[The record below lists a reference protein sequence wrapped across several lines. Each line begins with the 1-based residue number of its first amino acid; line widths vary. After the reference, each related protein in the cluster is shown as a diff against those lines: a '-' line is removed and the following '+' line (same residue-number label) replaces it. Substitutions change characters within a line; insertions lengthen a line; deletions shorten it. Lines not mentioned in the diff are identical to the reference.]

1 MSDEI
6 SKFFAERDQAI
17 KEMASD
23 DNFRQQS
30 RDWFDSSIRHKY
42 SYNFTWLG
50 RPIIQYPQDIVAM
63 QELIWET
70 RPDVIVE
77 TGVAHGGSLIL
88 YASLLQMLGE
98 QGRVLGIDI
107 DIREH
112 NREAIETHPMGRF
125 IDLLEGSSVSEEILL
140 QVREYVADKQRV
152 LVVLDSNHTHEHV
165 LEELRLY
172 SPLVSRGSYIV
183 VFDTVVEDLPADTSG
198 DRPWAPGNNPKT
210 AVHEFLRD
218 NDSFEID
225 TRIQDKLLLTVA
237 PDGFLRRI

>member
-1 MSDEI
+1 
-6 SKFFAERDQAI
+6 
-17 KEMASD
+17 
-23 DNFRQQS
+23 
-30 RDWFDSSIRHKY
+30 
-42 SYNFTWLG
+42 
-50 RPIIQYPQDIVAM
+50 
-63 QELIWET
+63 
-70 RPDVIVE
+70 
-77 TGVAHGGSLIL
+77 
-88 YASLLQMLGE
+88 
-98 QGRVLGIDI
+98 
-107 DIREH
+107 
-112 NREAIETHPMGRF
+112 MGRF

-210 AVHEFLRD
+210 AVHEFLRN